1 MILNLSCQ
9 SYGIGLKLPATS
21 AEVQET
27 LSQLRDGLGPTA
39 SIRISG
45 VVGDVCSLHKYIQ
58 RADLESTDDLSRLNQ
73 LANMVDRMSA
83 QEQHILSGAL
93 DAESINGLD
102 DVLRVASSL
111 GQYEFIQ
118 GVTSDKALG
127 GWLVEHGLAG
137 VDFPE
142 QVRPYLDYAGIGAAY
157 YADHGGAYTAHGYVK
172 RREMGQTQAAENK
185 SRLTLELVVRYN
197 RCYLDLPVSD
207 AELEQAKQILGVEEL
222 KDEMIN
228 SIGNGYMWSNE
239 LPTEDI
245 TLDGANVFAQY
256 LLAMSDIE
264 MRTFGAAMETEE
276 PTTFSDAVCI
286 AEDIDN
292 YELVDVTEGEYARD
306 GLRRAGAGDEI
317 FDLLDGYTDYERM
330 GRAMMDEDGV
340 LPTSYGQVKRLSA
353 PFPPQQDIGQTMY

>member
-127 GWLVEHGLAG
+127 GWLVEHG
-137 VDFPE
+137 
-142 QVRPYLDYAGIGAAY
+142 
-157 YADHGGAYTAHGYVK
+157 
-172 RREMGQTQAAENK
+172 
-185 SRLTLELVVRYN
+185 
-197 RCYLDLPVSD
+197 
-207 AELEQAKQILGVEEL
+207 QI
-222 KDEMIN
+222 
-228 SIGNGYMWSNE
+228 
-239 LPTEDI
+239 
-245 TLDGANVFAQY
+245 
-256 LLAMSDIE
+256 
-264 MRTFGAAMETEE
+264 
-276 PTTFSDAVCI
+276 
-286 AEDIDN
+286 
-292 YELVDVTEGEYARD
+292 
-306 GLRRAGAGDEI
+306 
-317 FDLLDGYTDYERM
+317 
-330 GRAMMDEDGV
+330 GRAHV
-340 LPTSYGQVKRLSA
+340 
-353 PFPPQQDIGQTMY
+353 